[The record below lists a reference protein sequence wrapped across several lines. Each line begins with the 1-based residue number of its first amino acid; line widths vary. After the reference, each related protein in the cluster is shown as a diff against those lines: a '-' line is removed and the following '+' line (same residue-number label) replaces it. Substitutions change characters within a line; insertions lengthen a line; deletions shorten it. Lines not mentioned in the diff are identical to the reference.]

1 MNLVVSSVALYSLI
15 SVIVLLW
22 CNPQTPLHVRI
33 SCFWGA
39 LLHCLFVTLFSCV
52 LVTSACRFR
61 WLDVPSTFFLAYA
74 LVADIPAWLALCQSV
89 SFLCVIFSRCSSFT
103 CDFLRVFFYVWFS
116 RSFSPHI
123 LCPSFKSRELWFI
136 WHGFVFQ
143 VMWVRV
149 HLAWLCQVM
158 RISTTLKITQQQVGV
173 FSNLS
178 HHFSIK

>member
-1 MNLVVSSVALYSLI
+1 MVQSSDTFACPHFLFLRCIASLFI
-15 SVIVLLW
+15 CHSVLLRLGHE
-22 CNPQTPLHVRI
+22 CVSLPVTGCSFN
-33 SCFWGA
+33 F
-39 LLHCLFVTLFSCV
+39 LFGI
-52 LVTSACRFR
+52 
-61 WLDVPSTFFLAYA
+61 A